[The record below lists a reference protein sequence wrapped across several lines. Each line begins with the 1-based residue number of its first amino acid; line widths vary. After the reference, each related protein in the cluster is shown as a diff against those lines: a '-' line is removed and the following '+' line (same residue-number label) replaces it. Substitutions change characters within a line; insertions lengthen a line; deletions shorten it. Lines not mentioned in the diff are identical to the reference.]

1 MPGKGEPKE
10 SQSQPKRDKSQD
22 PGELQKQPD
31 DPQKPEKKDPNGGK
45 CAGDPNSKDGDPK
58 SGKADKHRPE
68 QKDAERPPPNGPTGE
83 FQRAD
88 VSGRWGVLPAKEA
101 EDLQRRDA
109 EEFPERYR
117 RWMELY
123 FNRVNRLQARDR

>member
-1 MPGKGEPKE
+1 MPGKGDPNDP
-10 SQSQPKRDKSQD
+10 SQPQPQPKRDKSQD
-22 PGELQKQPD
+22 PNELQKQSD
-31 DPQKPEKKDPNGGK
+31 AQEKPEKSDPRDANEPK
-45 CAGDPNSKDGDPK
+45 PKEGDPK
-58 SGKADKHRPE
+58 SGKPDSRRPE
-68 QKDAERPPPNGPTGE
+68 QKNSDRPPPKGETGE

-88 VSGRWGVLPAKEA
+88 VTGRWGVLPPKEA